1 MNAPVDHRS
10 TAERVASAIV
20 KSGFWG
26 NVEPNAVLTLCFL
39 AEAEGHHPAVVYR
52 DYHILQGRPAKKAEA
67 ILRDFVEAG
76 GKVKWH
82 ALDDKCADAT
92 FTHPSGE
99 ARIEWTIDRANKA
112 GLKSPMWSKYPRQM
126 LRSRVVSEGVRTVY
140 PGATSGLYEEGEVAD
155 IVAESGPVEV
165 PGDKAENS
173 TVSPRQSPARVKWDG
188 RYGCKSKLKA
198 GMHRH
203 HAELERLGIEGTHD
217 DLDAYLAS
225 PEYKDFINEASEHA
239 PYYLDGERHPDAPP
253 EFIQTFTLEQ
263 KARDLIAL
271 RGNVPADMEI

>member
-1 MNAPVDHRS
+1 MNATVDHRS
-10 TAERVASAIV
+10 TAERVASAII
-20 KSGFWG
+20 KSRFWG

-76 GKVKWH
+76 GRVKWH
-82 ALDDKCADAT
+82 TLDDRCADAT

-165 PGDKAENS
+165 PGDKADSE
-173 TVSPRQSPARVKWDG
+173 VSPRQRIIDDAQWS
-188 RYGCKSKLKA
+188 
-198 GMHRH
+198 
-203 HAELERLGIEGTHD
+203 ELT
-217 DLDAYLAS
+217 
-225 PEYKDFINEASEHA
+225 
-239 PYYLDGERHPDAPP
+239 
-253 EFIQTFTLEQ
+253 Q
-263 KARDLIAL
+263 LIAATQTDAEKFCTAYKIESVKEL
-271 RGNVPADMEI
+271 PASDFERARKQLNAKLSKMTEAA